1 MVNWNV
7 LNDRALR
14 SDRLAAIL
22 EGTPLFLMPMRILW
36 NV

>member
-22 EGTPLFLMPMRILW
+22 EKASPFLMPIRSLW
-36 NV
+36 NA